1 MTNQELIKIIGLL
14 YEKKIKPQEALNMLK
29 RFPTENLGFANI
41 DHHRGLRQGF
51 AEVVYCEGKSVQD
64 VAAIAERLIAG
75 KGPLL
80 LTRANQKIFT
90 RIKSL
95 SDKAVFHKRSGTIVI
110 EPEKRNKTGYVLVV
124 SAGTSD
130 IPVAEEAAVTAS
142 VMGSKVQTL
151 YDVGVAGIHR
161 LLKYIDM
168 LMKAR
173 VIVVVAGMDGALAS
187 VVGGLVDRPVVAV
200 PTSVGYGAAFGGVA
214 ALLAML
220 NSCSAGVAVM
230 NIDNGYGAGALAHKI
245 NVVPKNSDK

>member
-1 MTNQELIKIIGLL
+1 MPKQELIKIIGLL

-51 AEVVYCEGKSVQD
+51 AEVVYCEGKSVKD
-64 VAAIAERLIAG
+64 VAAITKTLIAG
-75 KGPLL
+75 KGPVL
-80 LTRANQKIFT
+80 LTRADKKIYT
-90 RIKSL
+90 RIKRL
-95 SDKAVFHKRSGTIVI
+95 SVKAVFHERSRAIVI
-110 EPEKRNKTGYVLVV
+110 EPKRRRKTGSVLVV

-142 VMGSKVQTL
+142 VMGSNVQTL

-161 LLKYIDM
+161 LFNHVDR
-168 LMKAR
+168 LMEAR

-220 NSCSAGVAVM
+220 NSCAGGVAVM

-245 NVVPKNSDK
+245 NIVPANIKK